1 MNEDILN
8 VVDAVSNEKG
18 VSKEIIFEA
27 IEAALESATRKLH
40 RDEVDVRVAIDRG
53 TGDYS
58 TFRRW
63 QVVPDDMVPLE
74 LPEQQLRLGEARVR
88 QPEVQL
94 EEFIEEP
101 MKSVEFGRIGAQ
113 NARQVIIQKVREAE
127 RARVVEIYKDRVGEM
142 VSGTVKS
149 LERNGG
155 VVLDLGDNA
164 EGYIPRGE
172 LIPRE
177 SVRLGDRMRCILLEV
192 RQESRT
198 PQLLLLSRTDRRLL
212 IELFR
217 IEVPEINEGIIRIVA
232 GARDPGKRARL
243 AVQALD
249 PRTDPI
255 GACVG
260 MRGSRVQNVSNELAG
275 ERVDI
280 IAWDKEPARYVLNAM
295 VPNDI
300 VSVVVDWDAKS
311 MDLVVQE
318 DKQSQ
323 AIGTGGQN
331 VKLASI
337 LLGWELNVIPVE
349 VYEERH
355 KVEAEELRKIFQEE
369 LNTGEDVAGILV
381 DEGYTSIEEIAYVP
395 ESELLQIEAYNQ
407 ELVEKLRER
416 AKDVLLNRELKRELR
431 LLDAKPAQDLLD
443 MEGMDRELAFQLAS
457 HGISTMADLAAQ
469 SVDEMVDDLQV
480 EGVDPQRAGELIMQA
495 RQPWLEE
502 EEQAAEEQQGVG

>member
-1 MNEDILN
+1 MNEEILS

-18 VSKEIIFEA
+18 VSKDIIFEA
-27 IEAALESATRKLH
+27 IEAALESATRKLYKE
-40 RDEVDVRVAIDRG
+40 EVNVRVSIDHD
-53 TGDYS
+53 TGDYN

-63 QVVPDDMVPLE
+63 QVMPEDMVPLE
-74 LPEQQLRLGEARVR
+74 LPEQQLHLSEARAR
-88 QPEVQL
+88 DPDAQL
-94 EEFIEEP
+94 EGFVEEP
-101 MKSVEFGRIGAQ
+101 MESVEFGRIGAQ

-127 RARVVEIYKDRVGEM
+127 RARVVELYKDRVGEM

-149 LERNGG
+149 IERNGG

-164 EGYIPRGE
+164 EGYIPRSE

-177 SVRLGDRMRCILLEV
+177 SIRPGDRVRCILLEV
-192 RQESRT
+192 RLESRL

-217 IEVPEINEGIIRIVA
+217 VEVPEINEGIIRIVA

-243 AVQALD
+243 AVQAMD

-300 VSVVVDWDAKS
+300 VSVIVDWDAKS
-311 MDLVVQE
+311 MDLVVE
-318 DKQSQ
+318 EEKLSQ

-331 VKLASI
+331 VKLASA
-337 LLGWELNVIPVE
+337 LLDWELNVIRVE
-349 VYEERH
+349 DYEERH
-355 KVEAEELRKIFQEE
+355 KAETENLRKIFQEE
-369 LNTGEDVAGILV
+369 LDTGEDVAGILV
-381 DEGYTSIEEIAYVP
+381 DEGYASIEEIAYVP
-395 ESELLQIEAYNQ
+395 ESELLQIEAYDN

-431 LLDAKPAQDLLD
+431 RLDAKPARNLLD
-443 MEGMDRELAFQLAS
+443 MEGMDPELAFELAS
-457 HGISTMADLAAQ
+457 HGISTMEDLADQ
-469 SVDEMVDDLQV
+469 SVDEMVDDLRI
-480 EGVDPQRAGELIMQA
+480 EGIDRQRAAELIMTA
-495 RQPWLEE
+495 REPMFES
-502 EEQAAEEQQGVG
+502 EEQAMGEQQHAG